1 MTAAPTPQTANR
13 PSTDT
18 SRVSRAVFRRPFWI
32 SPRQVMVIPVGVKY
46 LDYAREVAKT
56 LHKARLHVE
65 VDDSG
70 ETLNKKIRTA
80 EFARWNFTLVVGEQ
94 EEQSRSVNVRN
105 RDDAGQK
112 TRNDVTVPLD
122 ELVASLSKLKS
133 ERRMD
138 NKLA

>member
-1 MTAAPTPQTANR
+1 
-13 PSTDT
+13 
-18 SRVSRAVFRRPFWI
+18 
-32 SPRQVMVIPVGVKY
+32 MVIPVGTKFVG
-46 LDYAREVAKT
+46 YAREVAQA

-80 EFARWNFTLVVGEQ
+80 ELGQWNFTLVVGDS
-94 EEQSRSVNVRN
+94 EERERSVNVRN

-112 TRNDVTVPLD
+112 TRSDVTVPL
-122 ELVASLSKLKS
+122 ETLVQKLSALKS